1 MTLQTEH
8 VGMNRTGIQMSPIDS
23 KLMQDVDPRLAPVDA
38 GDESALAELRND
50 YIANADSLGSIPLP
64 GTLSGAV
71 SMGVQ
76 FLKGDSPQIL
86 LDKLGERLAFERT
99 GTRLYDALIT
109 KCEVMLNGDISMT
122 MDDLEQI
129 RADEAR
135 HFMLIS
141 EAIESLGGDPTSQT
155 PSADLAG
162 VESMGLVQV
171 LNDPR
176 TSIAQS
182 LHAIVTAELSDKA
195 GWETLVALADEHGL
209 SDMVD
214 DFTQALNQ
222 EREHLALVQTWYEEA
237 IGLTYGDV
245 ELWEEAISG
254 EAAPGAPSAPPAAGS
269 SSSAASHSQAQ
280 ASSPAAA
287 QAPPASASPA
297 SGASAQESAARGPGS
312 QSSAASAPENP
323 AATPGNASASAAK
336 ARTSGKGRP
345 RGPGGS
351 TS

>member
-1 MTLQTEH
+1 MNPSQTEH

-23 KLMQDVDPRLAPVDA
+23 KAMQDVDPAMAGDQ
-38 GDESALAELRND
+38 GDESALAELRNA
-50 YIANADSLGSIPLP
+50 YILDADSLGSVPLP
-64 GTLSGAV
+64 GTISGAV
-71 SMGVQ
+71 NMGVSM
-76 FLKGDSPQIL
+76 LKGDSPQIL

-109 KCEVMLNGDISMT
+109 KCEAMLEGDISMT
-122 MDDLEQI
+122 IEDLEQI

-135 HFMLIS
+135 HFLLIS
-141 EAIESLGGDPTSQT
+141 DAIESLGGDPTSQT

-195 GWETLVALADEHGL
+195 GWETLVALADEHEL
-209 SDMVD
+209 TDMVN
-214 DFTQALNQ
+214 DFTAALNE

-245 ELWEEAISG
+245 ELDAEEST
-254 EAAPGAPSAPPAAGS
+254 EPPPAA
-269 SSSAASHSQAQ
+269 
-280 ASSPAAA
+280 PL
-287 QAPPASASPA
+287 P
-297 SGASAQESAARGPGS
+297 
-312 QSSAASAPENP
+312 
-323 AATPGNASASAAK
+323 
-336 ARTSGKGRP
+336 
-345 RGPGGS
+345 
-351 TS
+351 

>member
-1 MTLQTEH
+1 MNPSQTEH

-23 KLMQDVDPRLAPVDA
+23 KAMQDVDPAMAGDQ
-38 GDESALAELRND
+38 GDESALAELRNA
-50 YIANADSLGSIPLP
+50 YILDADSLGSVPLP
-64 GTLSGAV
+64 GTVTGAV
-71 SMGVQ
+71 NMGVSM
-76 FLKGDSPQIL
+76 LKGDSPQIL

-109 KCEVMLNGDISMT
+109 KCEAMLDGDISMT
-122 MDDLEQI
+122 IEDLEQI

-135 HFMLIS
+135 HFLLIS
-141 EAIESLGGDPTSQT
+141 DAIESLGGDPTSQT

-195 GWETLVALADEHGL
+195 GWETLVALADEHEL
-209 SDMVD
+209 REMVN
-214 DFTQALNQ
+214 DFTAALNE

-245 ELWEEAISG
+245 ELDPEEPT
-254 EAAPGAPSAPPAAGS
+254 EP
-269 SSSAASHSQAQ
+269 
-280 ASSPAAA
+280 
-287 QAPPASASPA
+287 PPASAP
-297 SGASAQESAARGPGS
+297 
-312 QSSAASAPENP
+312 
-323 AATPGNASASAAK
+323 
-336 ARTSGKGRP
+336 
-345 RGPGGS
+345 
-351 TS
+351 

>member
-1 MTLQTEH
+1 MALQSEH
-8 VGMNRTGIQMSPIDS
+8 IGMNRTGIQMSPIDS
-23 KLMQDVDPRLAPVDA
+23 KAMQEVDPAMVGPGG
-38 GDESALAELRND
+38 GDESALADMRTD
-50 YIANADSLGSIPLP
+50 YIANADALGSVPLP
-64 GTLSGAV
+64 GSVSGAMK
-71 SMGVQ
+71 MGMQ
-76 FLKGDSPQIL
+76 MLKGDSPHIL

-109 KCEVMLNGDISMT
+109 KCEIMLDGDISMT

-141 EAIESLGGDPTSQT
+141 DAITSLGGDPTSQT

-195 GWETLVALADEHGL
+195 GWETLVALADEHEL

-214 DFTQALNQ
+214 DFTNALNQ

-245 ELWEEAISG
+245 EIDSDAGAATG
-254 EAAPGAPSAPPAAGS
+254 EGA
-269 SSSAASHSQAQ
+269 SSA
-280 ASSPAAA
+280 
-287 QAPPASASPA
+287 
-297 SGASAQESAARGPGS
+297 
-312 QSSAASAPENP
+312 
-323 AATPGNASASAAK
+323 
-336 ARTSGKGRP
+336 
-345 RGPGGS
+345 
-351 TS
+351 